1 MLSHDESI
9 RVLSGTLP
17 PLPVLPE
24 NKPVIL
30 IVDDTPDNLA
40 LLSDT
45 LQAAGYAVLVA
56 LDGASALERLKL
68 ITPDA
73 VLLDAMMP
81 GMDGFATCRLIKAE
95 PRNRHLPVIFMTAL
109 TDSEHVVQ
117 GFRVG
122 GVDYVTK
129 PVRPNEVVARIAAH
143 VQRSQA
149 QRQADLVLEM
159 GMKAALI
166 ARSNGE
172 ISWQSELARQ
182 RLACMWGALPGGS
195 AAVAPATLP
204 SPSLPSASPS
214 PSPSAAGSWPVSSS
228 TPSLPPSAATALVLP
243 PLLRE
248 WLVRWIEGGAD
259 PQLSFDSVQDGVRR
273 VARVLGRAT
282 RGDWVILL
290 EEFDDAAQTSDLAS
304 RFGLTAREAEVLLW
318 LSRGKTNRDIGEII
332 GMAPRTVNKHLEHV
346 FAKLNVET
354 RAAAAAIAIHAS
366 SR

>member
-9 RVLSGTLP
+9 RVLSATLP
-17 PLPVLPE
+17 ALPLLPD

-45 LQAAGYAVLVA
+45 LQSAGYAVLVA

-68 ITPDA
+68 IMPDA

-81 GMDGFATCRLIKAE
+81 GMDGFATCRLIKAD

-182 RLACMWGALPGGS
+182 RLACMGGARPAESS
-195 AAVAPATLP
+195 AMLHISPLSLSASS
-204 SPSLPSASPS
+204 SPSTASSWSLSSQAPSLAPLPTASP
-214 PSPSAAGSWPVSSS
+214 APV
-228 TPSLPPSAATALVLP
+228 ALLP
-243 PLLRE
+243 PLLRD
-248 WLVRWIEGGAD
+248 WLARWIEDGAD

>member
-1 MLSHDESI
+1 MPNDI
-9 RVLSGTLP
+9 VMTGND
-17 PLPVLPE
+17 VLPCAIGLPDD
-24 NKPVIL
+24 KPVIL

-56 LDGASALERLKL
+56 LDGASAIERLAL

-81 GMDGFATCRLIKAE
+81 GMDGFETCRLIKADA
-95 PRNRHLPVIFMTAL
+95 RNRHLPIIFMTAL
-109 TDSEHVVQ
+109 TESEHVVQ

-129 PVRPNEVVARIAAH
+129 PVRPSEVVARIAAH

-166 ARSNGE
+166 VRSSGD
-172 ISWQSELARQ
+172 ILWQSDLARQ
-182 RLACMWGALPGGS
+182 RLAQGWPNEAGTSVVSSAVSSEATSVARSATTSASASASAS
-195 AAVAPATLP
+195 AAAAAAAST
-204 SPSLPSASPS
+204 STSASAPN
-214 PSPSAAGSWPVSSS
+214 A
-228 TPSLPPSAATALVLP
+228 LP

-248 WLVRWIEGGAD
+248 WLRRWIAEGAD
-259 PQLSFDSVQDGVRR
+259 THASLERVQDGVRR
-273 VARVLGRAT
+273 VVRVLGHAA
-282 RGDWVILL
+282 RGDWVMLVD
-290 EEFDDAAQTSDLAS
+290 EFDDAAQTLDLAA
-304 RFGLTAREAEVLLW
+304 RFGLTAREADVLLW
-318 LSRGKTNRDIGEII
+318 LSRGKTNRDIGDII
-332 GMAPRTVNKHLEHV
+332 GMAPRTVNKHLEHI

-354 RAAAAAIAIHAS
+354 RAAAAAIAIQAS
-366 SR
+366 RR